1 VKAEILQENL
11 SKGLNGVLKFVDN
24 KASLPVLSAI
34 LIEANKSGLLL
45 SATNMETGVEVKL
58 PARVEE
64 EGKVAVPARGL
75 VEYVNLL
82 TQGKVEL
89 KSNDTGLMVKN
100 SKQKA
105 RFIGINADDFPQIPT
120 LEKDVTWEI
129 NYKEMERIIRL
140 VSFAS
145 AKDESRPVLSALCF
159 DFEEGNH
166 LTVIATDGYRMS
178 LLRKI
183 PITGEV
189 KKMRLLV
196 PSTVVREVWKM
207 ADEGKNEQVKI
218 MCSDKQK
225 SVVFVFGDIKVVSRL
240 IDGDFPD
247 FKRIIPESVT
257 LKTSFDRDEMLG
269 VVRSASVFARDS
281 ANIIR
286 WQIEGNRIKVA
297 ANSSSVG
304 EQEGECEAKITEGDN
319 GQIAFNSKF
328 LLELLQ
334 SGVGEVGFGMTEPL
348 RPGLFNTKDQEFTH
362 VIMPVRVQE
371 TDNQ

>member
-1 VKAEILQENL
+1 
-11 SKGLNGVLKFVDN
+11 
-24 KASLPVLSAI
+24 
-34 LIEANKSGLLL
+34 
-45 SATNMETGVEVKL
+45 
-58 PARVEE
+58 
-64 EGKVAVPARGL
+64 
-75 VEYVNLL
+75 
-82 TQGKVEL
+82 
-89 KSNDTGLMVKN
+89 
-100 SKQKA
+100 
-105 RFIGINADDFPQIPT
+105 
-120 LEKDVTWEI
+120 
-129 NYKEMERIIRL
+129 MERIIRL

>member
-1 VKAEILQENL
+1 
-11 SKGLNGVLKFVDN
+11 
-24 KASLPVLSAI
+24 
-34 LIEANKSGLLL
+34 
-45 SATNMETGVEVKL
+45 
-58 PARVEE
+58 
-64 EGKVAVPARGL
+64 
-75 VEYVNLL
+75 VNLL

-371 TDNQ
+371 TYNQ